1 MKAFKAGVYLLY
13 DKGEVVYVGQSKNPM
28 YRIGSHI
35 QEGKK
40 QFDEFL
46 VYETEDYDAV
56 EAFLIRALR
65 PKYNMDYPSTQ
76 AKRIKSEQLLK
87 LIVDA
92 QKKGIKKRDEWLAA
106 KRQKKED
113 ENLALKREV
122 SDLKHEKALLE
133 MEKRSLE
140 LDVEGLVDRMKGSLN
155 VDKRLLTTKTAI
167 ELANAYRLDHAMRA
181 CDLGTVSELYHKYAR
196 EIYAS

>member
-46 VYETEDYDAV
+46 VYETENYDAV

-65 PKYNMDYPSTQ
+65 PKYNLEHPYTQ
-76 AKRIKSEQLLK
+76 AKRIKSEQLLN

-92 QKKGIKKRDEWLAA
+92 QKKGIKKSDEWLAA
-106 KRQKKED
+106 KRQKKKD

-122 SDLKHEKALLE
+122 SELKHEKALLE
-133 MEKRSLE
+133 TQKRSLE
-140 LDVEGLVDRMKGSLN
+140 FDVENLVDRMKGSLN

-167 ELANAYRLDHAMRA
+167 EIANTYSLQYAMHK
-181 CDLGTVSELYHKYAR
+181 CDLGTVSELYHQYAR